1 VSAGAVCVSV
11 DFNLEPVNGK
21 GGSEK
26 PKRGRS
32 NKKPVQAKLNDNN
45 HREELGRWL
54 WGAADILR
62 GAVRAEDYQDF
73 MLPLLFFKR
82 LSDEYRATYEEKL
95 AEFGNEV
102 VARDPMF
109 YDYEVP
115 VGCFW
120 EDVRSTGVNIGSKLN
135 DVLEEVARAN
145 PDLERV
151 INRTDFNNPNEIPEE
166 RLVRLIEHFSQRNL
180 ANRYV
185 TPDMLGDA
193 YEYLLKKFNEEAPKR
208 AGEFYTPREVVR
220 VLVECLKPGEGMEVY
235 DPCCGSG
242 GMLIESYYY
251 LKERGLDAGN
261 LFLFGQEI
269 NTETWAMAKMN
280 VFLHGMKSWIMQGD
294 TFVNPQFLD
303 GGELRKFDLVIA
315 NPMWNQKGFKQYME
329 DDQYGRFGYGVVNNS
344 SADWGWI
351 QHMLASMNETGRM
364 GIVLDQG
371 ALFRGGAEGRAREA
385 VLKDDLVECVVA
397 LPEKLFY
404 NTGAPGCLIF
414 LNKNKT
420 EERRGKVLFVYAA
433 ESFEKLSN
441 MNQLRHEDTHHIVE
455 VFDGF
460 SNVDKYSRIVKQDEI
475 KENDW
480 NLSVT
485 RYVDIFDPPESVD
498 IQRVWVKLKTLENQR
513 QETEKKLEKY
523 LKELGYDR

>member
-1 VSAGAVCVSV
+1 VE
-11 DFNLEPVNGK
+11 FNLEPVK
-21 GGSEK
+21 R
-26 PKRGRS
+26 KRGRPRKVGQS
-32 NKKPVQAKLNDNN
+32 RLVNDVKVTNGVN
-45 HREELGRWL
+45 DRGDLGGWL

-73 MLPLLFFKR
+73 MLPLLSFKR
-82 LSDEYRATYEEKL
+82 LSDEYHATYEEKL
-95 AEFGNEV
+95 AEFGNETI
-102 VARDPMF
+102 ARDKM
-109 YDYEVP
+109 YHDYEVP

-120 EDVRSTGVNIGSKLN
+120 EDVRATGVNVGSKLN
-135 DVLEEVARAN
+135 DVLKDMARVN
-145 PDLERV
+145 PDIDRV

-180 ANRYV
+180 ANGNV

-220 VLVECLKPGEGMEVY
+220 VLVECLKPGEGMKVY

-251 LKERGLDAGN
+251 LKNREKDAGN

-269 NTETWAMAKMN
+269 NDETWAMAKMN
-280 VFLHGMKSWIMQGD
+280 VFLHGMKAWIMQGD

-329 DDQYGRFGYGVVNNS
+329 DDQYDRFGYGVVNNS

-351 QHMLASMNETGRM
+351 QHMLASMNKTGRM

-371 ALFRGGAEGRAREA
+371 ALFRGGAEGKVREA
-385 VLKDDLVECVVA
+385 VLRDDLVECVVA

-404 NTGAPGCLIF
+404 NTGAPGCLTF
-414 LNKNKT
+414 LNRNKT
-420 EERRGKVLFVYAA
+420 EERRGKVLFAYAD
-433 ESFEKLSN
+433 EGFEKLSN
-441 MNQLRHEDTHHIVE
+441 MNQLRDEDINRIVE
-455 VFDGF
+455 VFDCF
-460 SNVDKYSRIVKQDEI
+460 SNVDKYSRVVGLEEI
-475 KENDW
+475 EENDW

-485 RYVDIFDPPESVD
+485 RYVNIFDPPEPVN
-498 IQRVWVKLKTLENQR
+498 IQQVWNQLRELENQR
-513 QETEKKLEKY
+513 QETEDKLEKY
-523 LKELGYDR
+523 LKELGYEQS